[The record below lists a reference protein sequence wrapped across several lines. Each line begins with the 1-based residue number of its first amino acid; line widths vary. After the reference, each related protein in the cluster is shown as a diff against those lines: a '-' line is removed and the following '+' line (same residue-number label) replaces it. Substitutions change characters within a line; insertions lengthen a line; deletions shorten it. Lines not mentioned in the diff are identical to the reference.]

1 KLIQSSQIILPRL
14 LFRFI
19 QHLRSH
25 ATPISNYN
33 TYTTIE
39 EFISLTPLFDLF
51 DDLCNSGSS
60 IRSIFTNCLLSIEL
74 YDLSNDYEIYFEQL
88 NETSCLFI
96 PTSLYTTNLSIY
108 FPIKKATCLLDELL
122 FWLIKYH
129 IPEL

>member
-1 KLIQSSQIILPRL
+1 
-14 LFRFI
+14 
-19 QHLRSH
+19 
-25 ATPISNYN
+25 
-33 TYTTIE
+33 
-39 EFISLTPLFDLF
+39 FDLF

-88 NETSCLFI
+88 NETSCLSI
-96 PTSLYTTNLSIY
+96 PLSLYTDNLSIY

-129 IPEL
+129 IPERLLKFFLMLLTDLNFKILFTPSFLNIYGMTIQQLINSRNSHQRINS